1 MARPGYA
8 VKPSLFDSTRRV
20 PTRSLRYHDEP
31 PKLQRGVTMLP
42 TEGPRFRDT
51 RGRTR
56 VLFDTTLETRAS
68 PWAPRGF
75 GASQSVRPVGVEATE
90 ENLDSS
96 FK

>member
-8 VKPSLFDSTRRV
+8 GNPSLLDRTRRV
-20 PTRSLRYHDEP
+20 PTRSLRSHDEP
-31 PKLQRGVTMLP
+31 PMLQRGTTMLP
-42 TEGPRFRDT
+42 TEGPRFCDT

-68 PWAPRGF
+68 PSAPRGF